1 LPLAIAANEGVDI
14 TAGEPIIYTFQL
26 AISGRSHEGIDIAG
40 ERIIV
45 TSQLAMIRAVAANE
59 GIDIAAGEPIIFIFQ
74 LAISGRSHEG
84 IDIAGEQII
93 FYFPA
98 CKQQSQPT

>member
-1 LPLAIAANEGVDI
+1 MAVTANEGVDI
-14 TAGEPIIYTFQL
+14 AGERIMFIFQL
-26 AISGRSHEGIDIAG
+26 AISGRSHEGVDIAG
-40 ERIIV
+40 ERIIF

-59 GIDIAAGEPIIFIFQ
+59 GVDIAAGEPIIFIFQ

-84 IDIAGEQII
+84 VDIAGERII

-98 CKQQSQPT
+98 RNQAVAAN